1 MFFLDILIS
10 NIFNFWNAFIEKWSL
25 KRSRNENQLLK
36 GNVLNP
42 RYKNFADTITYRTWL
57 NCPQTR
63 RTKLFYVCLFPSLC
77 NFGSETS
84 LIWSVSYKAEP
95 TLIGKTRVTLL
106 TRLDHWR
113 FPAHAFWTVY
123 WVYIKYLLNLSIISI
138 TINSNHNIV
147 VFVKWK
153 IRDDAESTIYTCN
166 KARKGNNPILRWV
179 SNINS

>member
-1 MFFLDILIS
+1 MLLLK
-10 NIFNFWNAFIEKWSL
+10 KWSL
-25 KRSRNENQLLK
+25 EKSRNESQLLK

-77 NFGSETS
+77 NFGSKTT
-84 LIWSVSYKAEP
+84 LIWSVSVYKAEP

-147 VFVKWK
+147 VFVVVVY
-153 IRDDAESTIYTCN
+153 STKENFIFPFSLPFFFQFKYTFFLIT
-166 KARKGNNPILRWV
+166 KKHSW
-179 SNINS
+179 